1 MSKKKICFLKKTAA
15 LFLVSVLVGTFGG
28 LYEKHSH
35 AMGRR
40 PKEIFPIHLTVDF
53 GPAGKPRF
61 DDPNFLVEK
70 GTTPKEA
77 VSQVFPVLS
86 GKSCCSLRDL
96 LEIGGVRIDPLKN
109 RWWTCTLNGSR
120 KFSPKTKKL
129 KRGDRLEWAY
139 IQNTQ

>member
-1 MSKKKICFLKKTAA
+1 MKKTAA
-15 LFLVSVLVGTFGG
+15 LFLILVCFVCAGG
-28 LYEKHSH
+28 FYEKPSY

-40 PKEIFPIHLTVDF
+40 PKKTFPIHLKVDF
-53 GPAGKPRF
+53 GPAGKPGF

-77 VSQVFPVLS
+77 VSQVFPILS

-109 RWWTCTLNGSR
+109 RWWICTLNGSR

-129 KRGDRLEWAY
+129 KWGDCLEWAY